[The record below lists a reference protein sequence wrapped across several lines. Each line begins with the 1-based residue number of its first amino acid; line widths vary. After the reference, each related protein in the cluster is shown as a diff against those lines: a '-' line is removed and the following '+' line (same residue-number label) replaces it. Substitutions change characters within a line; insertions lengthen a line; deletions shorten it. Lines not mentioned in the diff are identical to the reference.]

1 MQTHVNIG
9 ASMLAGGSSAL
20 VRTAELIARSHHER
34 WDGGG
39 YPERVSGEQIPLE
52 SRLVAVADYFDA
64 LTHNRPYRGAWS
76 IEKAIRKIV
85 SERGRHFDPQVV
97 DALLKDSGLP
107 Q

>member
-1 MQTHVNIG
+1 
-9 ASMLAGGSSAL
+9 
-20 VRTAELIARSHHER
+20 
-34 WDGGG
+34 
-39 YPERVSGEQIPLE
+39 LE

-107 Q
+107 